1 MYLEVINTMVTS
13 ANVYMPTPGKA
24 GPLEFMMQDI
34 LAAVVY
40 ANPANFGLDA
50 ALLSQAELFEQSQD
64 IGGSIAFMDRF
75 MSYYLPTL
83 ISGTVFTGFIIK
95 HQLSK

>member
-1 MYLEVINTMVTS
+1 MLQDVM
-13 ANVYMPTPGKA
+13 A
-24 GPLEFMMQDI
+24 G
-34 LAAVVY
+34 VVFD
-40 ANPANFGLDA
+40 NPEKFGIDPSLITIE
-50 ALLSQAELFEQSQD
+50 QAQD
-64 IGGSIAFMDRF
+64 IGGSIAFLDRF